1 MRRRPSTDP
10 DAATPRRVDAMR
22 RAPSRRPRRLPA
34 WFAALT
40 IALRAAGAAETGA
53 RAPAYVEIP
62 PVAAFVSVLESE
74 PGATPQ
80 QLAAFALR
88 SEPVTNAEFLAF
100 VAAHPQW
107 RRDRA
112 PAVFAD
118 AGYLTHWQSADA
130 LGPEALPQ
138 QPVTRVSWFA
148 AQAYCE
154 AEEAR
159 LPSWIEWERAAAAS
173 DTAAD
178 ARDDA
183 AWRRK
188 LLDWYARP
196 SSGALAG
203 IGGEPNLFGVRDLHG
218 LVWEW
223 VDDYAAMMVSADS
236 RDQNDPDRLKFCGAA
251 AMSLRDRDNY
261 ALLMRIAMLSSL
273 KAADTTRNLGFRCAR
288 DTKESTR

>member
-1 MRRRPSTDP
+1 MGNDGNRHPARN
-10 DAATPRRVDAMR
+10 RVE
-22 RAPSRRPRRLPA
+22 RLRSLLVA
-34 WFAALT
+34 VA
-40 IALRAAGAAETGA
+40 IALPFVAGAAET
-53 RAPAYVEIP
+53 APAATTVPAKTGAVYLDLPATSFLSIIETEP
-62 PVAAFVSVLESE
+62 NTRPQPV
-74 PGATPQ
+74 
-80 QLAAFALR
+80 AAFALR

-100 VAAHPQW
+100 VQANPQW
-107 RRDRA
+107 RRGHV

-118 AGYLTHWQSADA
+118 AGYLSQWASADA
-130 LGPEALPQ
+130 LGEARPR

-154 AEEAR
+154 SEDAR
-159 LPSWIEWERAAAAS
+159 LPTWIEWERAAAAS
-173 DTAAD
+173 DKVAD

-183 AWRRK
+183 AWRRG

-196 SSGALAG
+196 SSGELAE
-203 IGGEPNLFGVRDLHG
+203 IGGEPNLYGVRDLHG

-223 VDDYAAMMVSADS
+223 VDDYAMMVTADS
-236 RDQNDPDRLKFCGAA
+236 RNQNDPDRLKFCGAA

-288 DTKESTR
+288 SNDAKVNP

>member
-1 MRRRPSTDP
+1 MRRRPSTDAGAAAMARL
-10 DAATPRRVDAMR
+10 DA
-22 RAPSRRPRRLPA
+22 RARALSRRSRLPA
-34 WFAALT
+34 WFAALA
-40 IALRAAGAAETGA
+40 IGLRAAGAAETGSH
-53 RAPAYVEIP
+53 APAYVNIP
-62 PVAAFVSVLESE
+62 PAAFVSVLESE
-74 PGATPQ
+74 PDAQPQ
-80 QLAAFALR
+80 QLPAFALR
-88 SEPVTNAEFLAF
+88 SEPVTNAQFLAF
-100 VAAHPQW
+100 VTAHPQW
-107 RRDRA
+107 RRGRV
-112 PAVFAD
+112 PTVFAD
-118 AGYLTHWQSADA
+118 GGYLTHWQSADA
-130 LGPEALPQ
+130 LGPAALPE

-154 AEEAR
+154 AEDAR

-173 DTAAD
+173 DAAAD
-178 ARDDA
+178 ARGDA

-188 LLDWYARP
+188 LLDWYSRP
-196 SSGALAG
+196 SSGALAAV
-203 IGGEPNLFGVRDLHG
+203 GGEPNLFGVRDLHG

-288 DTKESTR
+288 DTKESTTR

>member
-1 MRRRPSTDP
+1 MERDDGNGRRTGNRMSPLVFRLALLAV
-10 DAATPRRVDAMR
+10 AA
-22 RAPSRRPRRLPA
+22 PA
-34 WFAALT
+34 L
-40 IALRAAGAAETGA
+40 AGAAPPS
-53 RAPAYVEIP
+53 APAGPDYRDIP
-62 PVAAFVSVLESE
+62 AATFQSVIEAE
-74 PGATPQ
+74 PGAKPDRV
-80 QLAAFALR
+80 AAFALR

-100 VAAHPQW
+100 ATAHPQW
-107 RRDRA
+107 QRGNA

-118 AGYLTHWQSADA
+118 AGYLSHWRAPDA
-130 LGPEALPQ
+130 LGDEARPD

-154 AEEAR
+154 SEDAR
-159 LPSWIEWERAAAAS
+159 LPTWIEWERAAAAS
-173 DTAAD
+173 DTTAD
-178 ARDDA
+178 ARGEA

-196 SSGALAG
+196 STGALADV
-203 IGGEPNLFGVRDLHG
+203 GGEANLYGVRDLHG

-223 VDDYAAMMVSADS
+223 VDDYAAMMVTADS

-251 AMSLRDRDNY
+251 ALSLRDRNNY

-288 DTKESTR
+288 SADDTTR